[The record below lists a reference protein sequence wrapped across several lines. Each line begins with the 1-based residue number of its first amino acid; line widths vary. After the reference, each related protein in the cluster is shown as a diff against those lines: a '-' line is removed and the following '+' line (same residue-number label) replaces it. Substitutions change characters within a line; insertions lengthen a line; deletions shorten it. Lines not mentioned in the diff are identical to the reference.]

1 MYLCKV
7 SVTFELSNLQ
17 LKAQTHTHTNNMQ
30 ITLTAASDMNLLAS
44 SHEQVGIVKT
54 YLNVIGIPRMSSPV
68 SDFTWL
74 TIYSM
79 TDDNTST
86 EFIRFPFTS
95 LRSSGI

>member
-1 MYLCKV
+1 
-7 SVTFELSNLQ
+7 
-17 LKAQTHTHTNNMQ
+17 MQ
-30 ITLTAASDMNLLAS
+30 ITLTAASDKNLLAS

-54 YLNVIGIPRMSSPV
+54 YLNVIGIPRMPRMSSPV

>member
-1 MYLCKV
+1 
-7 SVTFELSNLQ
+7 
-17 LKAQTHTHTNNMQ
+17 MQ
-30 ITLTAASDMNLLAS
+30 ITLTAASDKNLLAS

>member
-1 MYLCKV
+1 
-7 SVTFELSNLQ
+7 
-17 LKAQTHTHTNNMQ
+17 MQ

-44 SHEQVGIVKT
+44 SLEQVGIVKT

-95 LRSSGI
+95 LRASGI

>member
-1 MYLCKV
+1 
-7 SVTFELSNLQ
+7 
-17 LKAQTHTHTNNMQ
+17 MQ

-54 YLNVIGIPRMSSPV
+54 HLNVIGIPRMSFPV

>member
-1 MYLCKV
+1 
-7 SVTFELSNLQ
+7 
-17 LKAQTHTHTNNMQ
+17 MQ

-54 YLNVIGIPRMSSPV
+54 YLNVIGIPRTSSPV

>member
-1 MYLCKV
+1 
-7 SVTFELSNLQ
+7 
-17 LKAQTHTHTNNMQ
+17 MQ

-44 SHEQVGIVKT
+44 SLEQVGIVKT

-95 LRSSGI
+95 LKSSGI

>member
-1 MYLCKV
+1 
-7 SVTFELSNLQ
+7 
-17 LKAQTHTHTNNMQ
+17 MQ

-44 SHEQVGIVKT
+44 SQEQVGIVKT

>member
-1 MYLCKV
+1 
-7 SVTFELSNLQ
+7 
-17 LKAQTHTHTNNMQ
+17 MQ

-54 YLNVIGIPRMSSPV
+54 YLTVIGIPRMSSPV